1 MGVETMRARLT
12 ADDVRRICDS
22 GDERARADAARKVCQ
37 RISFADLGASDQAA
51 AEQIVRILAA
61 DAADRVRRAL
71 AVTLQR
77 SDQLPHDVA
86 RKLAEDIESI
96 AVPVIA
102 GSPVLTDEDLV
113 EIVRGGDAI
122 RQTAVASRPRVSSGV
137 VREIVARGASSAVGA
152 AASNDGADFDDES
165 YDAALERFADAP
177 AVLERFVERSHLP
190 VEITERLISQISD
203 AALEK
208 LVSRHALPPQLA
220 VELAEG
226 ARERA
231 TVDLVEQAGLAPD
244 PRRFAQQLQLN
255 GRLTPSLILRAL
267 FRGHVSFF
275 EHCVAELAAIDHAKA
290 WLLIHDAGPL
300 GLQAVF
306 ERTGLPKR
314 ILPAVKAALSA
325 WHSLEVGDGGV
336 RDQIAFRKRLT
347 ERIFTQFQG
356 APEADLNYCLERLD
370 ADERLVGEDEGLRA
384 AS

>member
-1 MGVETMRARLT
+1 MSVETMRARLT

-137 VREIVARGASSAVGA
+137 VREIVARGAPSAVGA
-152 AASNDGADFDDES
+152 AASNDGAEFDGES
-165 YDAALERFADAP
+165 YDMALERFADAP

-370 ADERLVGEDEGLRA
+370 VDERLVGEDEDLRA